1 MQRLAAFGSY
11 DVRGRVG
18 VTLDAAMCRRIGRG
32 FARVLAPGRA
42 VVGRD
47 VRASGEALQAALI
60 AGLCDEGVE
69 VVDIGLCGTEEVYFA
84 TAHEGA
90 GGGLMVTASHNPAD
104 WNGIKM
110 VGEGARPMSW
120 ESGLGAIHDLVLADA
135 FGPARGRGRV
145 RRADLR
151 AAYAERVAGMLDPAG
166 LRPLRVLVNAGHGTA
181 GPAFDAV
188 AARLAAQGVPFVFER
203 MFHDPDPAFPQGV
216 PNPLLPG
223 NRAATAEAVRAAGAD
238 LGIAWD
244 GDFDRCFFFDE
255 TGGFVDG
262 EHVVALLAT
271 AFLDREPGAR
281 IVHDGRVI
289 WNTRDVVTR
298 AGGVPVLCRTG
309 HAHLKAKMREVDAVY
324 GGEMS
329 AHHYFRDFMSC
340 DSGMIPALLVA
351 GLVARRGEPLAAMVA
366 GMRARFPSSGEIN
379 FGVADIA
386 AAIARVETALLPQ
399 AQGVDRLDGLSLDMG
414 AWRLNLR
421 ASNTENLLRMNLESR
436 GDAALLLAKVA
447 EVTALVEPG
456 A

>member
-1 MQRLAAFGSY
+1 MERLAAFGSY

-18 VTLDAAMCRRIGRG
+18 VTLDARLCHGIGRG
-32 FARVLAPGRA
+32 FARVMAPGRV

-47 VRASGEALQAALI
+47 VRPSSVALQAALI

-84 TAHEGA
+84 TAHLGA

-110 VGEGARPMSW
+110 VREDARPIAW
-120 ESGLGAIHDLVLADA
+120 ESGLGAIHDLVAADA
-135 FGPARGRGRV
+135 FGPARGQGGLV
-145 RRADLR
+145 RADPR
-151 AAYAERVAGMLDPAG
+151 AAYAARVAGMLDPAG
-166 LRPLRVLVNAGHGTA
+166 LRPLRILVNAGHGTA

-203 MFHDPDPAFPQGV
+203 MFHDPDPAFPQGI
-216 PNPLLPG
+216 PNPLLPE
-223 NRAATAEAVRAAGAD
+223 NRAATAQAVRAAGAD

-255 TGGFVDG
+255 AGGFVDG
-262 EHVVALLAT
+262 EHVVALLAR

-289 WNTRDVVTR
+289 WNTRDAVTR

-351 GLVARRGEPLAAMVA
+351 GLVARAGVPLSALVGE
-366 GMRARFPSSGEIN
+366 MRARFPSSGEIN
-379 FGVADIA
+379 FAIADKA
-386 AAIARVETALLPQ
+386 RAIARVEAALGPQ
-399 AQGVDRLDGLSLDMG
+399 ARGVDRLDGLSLDMG
-414 AWRLNLR
+414 DWRVNLR
-421 ASNTENLLRMNLESR
+421 ASNTEDMLRLNLETR
-436 GDAALLLAKVA
+436 GDRALLAAKVA
-447 EVTALVEPG
+447 EVTALLG
-456 A
+456 SG

>member
-32 FARVLAPGRA
+32 FARVLAPGRV

-47 VRASGEALQAALI
+47 VRASGEELQAALI

-84 TAHEGA
+84 TAQEGA

-110 VGEGARPMSW
+110 VGEGARPITW
-120 ESGLGAIHDLVLADA
+120 ESGLSAIHDLVLADA

-151 AAYAERVAGMLDPAG
+151 AAYAARVAGMLDPAG
-166 LRPLRVLVNAGHGTA
+166 LAPLRVLVNAGHGTA

-188 AARLAAQGVPFVFER
+188 AGHLAARGVPFVFER
-203 MFHDPDPAFPQGV
+203 ICHDPDPAFPQGV
-216 PNPLLPG
+216 PNPLLPA
-223 NRAATAEAVRAAGAD
+223 NRAATAAAVVAAGAD

-244 GDFDRCFFFDE
+244 GDFDRCFFFDAG
-255 TGGFVDG
+255 GGFVDG
-262 EHVVALLAT
+262 EYVVGLLAR
-271 AFLDREPGAR
+271 AFLARAPGAR

-298 AGGVPVLCRTG
+298 AGGVPVMSRTG
-309 HAHLKAKMREVDAVY
+309 HAHLKATMREADAVY

-329 AHHYFRDFMSC
+329 AHHYFRDFMFC

-351 GLVARRGEPLAAMVA
+351 GLVAQAGVPLAALVA

-379 FGVADIA
+379 FVIADKA
-386 AAIARVETALLPQ
+386 GAMDRVEAAYGPG
-399 AQGVDRLDGLSLDMG
+399 ARGRDRLDGLSLDMG
-414 AWRLNLR
+414 AWRMNLR
-421 ASNTENLLRMNLESR
+421 ASNTEDMLRLNIETR
-436 GDAALLLAKVA
+436 GDRALLSAKVA
-447 EVTALVEPG
+447 EVSALLCRG
-456 A
+456 